1 MGSKV
6 GVGAGER
13 LLAGQLDWL
22 LLGHVIIQSVKR
34 NNSISLSSEKLEKVV
49 GSTKN

>member
-6 GVGAGER
+6 GGGG

-22 LLGHVIIQSVKR
+22 LFGHVIIQSVKR
-34 NNSISLSSEKLEKVV
+34 YKSISLSSEKLEKVV